1 MAPQTALLLNQIEFE
16 LRQLQ
21 LWSDTAPDSAA
32 LASTLPFC
40 CDTLSLQQWLQ
51 FVFLPK
57 MRAQLDAQRP
67 LPSKICIC
75 PIAEEAFAP
84 ISVEKLPLINKIAD
98 LDELLSGKRVQQ
110 SARI

>member
-21 LWSDTAPDSAA
+21 LWSDTAPDSTA
-32 LASTLPFC
+32 LASKLPFC

-51 FVFLPK
+51 FVFLPR
-57 MRAQLDAQRP
+57 MRALIDAKLP
-67 LPSKICIC
+67 LPTSLCIC

-84 ISVEKLPLINKIAD
+84 ISSEKLLLINKIAD

-110 SARI
+110 SARV